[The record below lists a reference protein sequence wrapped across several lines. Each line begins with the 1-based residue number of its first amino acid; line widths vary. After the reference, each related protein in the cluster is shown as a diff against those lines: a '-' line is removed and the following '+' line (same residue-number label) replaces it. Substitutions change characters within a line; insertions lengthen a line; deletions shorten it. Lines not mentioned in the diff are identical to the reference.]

1 MITVVGMG
9 RKADDLTLAGA
20 EAIRA
25 ADVVVVKSALTH
37 AAEAVGKIRQDAV
50 YCDDL
55 YQSAQNFDQLN
66 EQISAPPALLQGQ
79 GGFLRGGRRQGTT
92 PRRQCLTTPPPCGGV
107 GLQTAV
113 MPQRAGTRIYTAA
126 EFCEEKYPLPFAHR
140 HKEHRRQ
147 IHGKRRTT
155 QAFRGVRLRYAD
167 AVL

>member
-66 EQISAPPALLQGQ
+66 EQIVRRLRSYKGKVAFCVVGDGRIAESGTHDELPAA
-79 GGFLRGGRRQGTT
+79 GGRYK
-92 PRRQCLTTPPPCGGV
+92 
-107 GLQTAV
+107 
-113 MPQRAGTRIYTAA
+113 RIYEAQ
-126 EFCEEKYPLPFAHR
+126 FAPT
-140 HKEHRRQ
+140 E
-147 IHGKRRTT
+147 
-155 QAFRGVRLRYAD
+155 
-167 AVL
+167 

>member
-66 EQISAPPALLQGQ
+66 EQIVRR
-79 GGFLRGGRRQGTT
+79 LRSYKGKVAFAWWATAGTT
-92 PRRQCLTTPPPCGGV
+92 PRRQCLTTPPPC
-107 GLQTAV
+107 
-113 MPQRAGTRIYTAA
+113 AA
-126 EFCEEKYPLPFAHR
+126 WGC
-140 HKEHRRQ
+140 
-147 IHGKRRTT
+147 KRR
-155 QAFRGVRLRYAD
+155 
-167 AVL
+167 